1 MATINH
7 KSNVS
12 HLLINDLKIKIH
24 ELHSRICKL
33 EALKYDLEKRHER
46 QLYDLKELHER
57 EKQVARHRAL
67 QRGLDPNEAAAS
79 PHPPKI
85 NVASKFDRQFDRRSY
100 GDRRIIFE
108 KPPVEKP
115 LPIVHGTAR
124 PPPEWGRTENE
135 ELEQLR
141 KIIEPRKYVEEIKMT
156 NIRPPIDP
164 IPLSLPQMD

>member
-1 MATINH
+1 MQKRKREEERCKKQAMLAGSLAGI
-7 KSNVS
+7 VS
-12 HLLINDLKIKIH
+12 S
-24 ELHSRICKL
+24 ELHSHICKL

-57 EKQVARHRAL
+57 EKQ
-67 QRGLDPNEAAAS
+67 
-79 PHPPKI
+79 PKI
-85 NVASKFDRQFDRRSY
+85 NVASKFDRHFDRRSY

-115 LPIVHGTAR
+115 LPIIHGTAR

-141 KIIEPRKYVEEIKMT
+141 KIIEPRKYVEEIKLA
-156 NIRPPIDP
+156 NVRPPIEP
-164 IPLSLPQMD
+164 IPLSIPQMD

>member
-1 MATINH
+1 
-7 KSNVS
+7 
-12 HLLINDLKIKIH
+12 
-24 ELHSRICKL
+24 
-33 EALKYDLEKRHER
+33 
-46 QLYDLKELHER
+46 LKELHER

-85 NVASKFDRQFDRRSY
+85 NVASKFDRHFDRRSY

-115 LPIVHGTAR
+115 LPIIHGTAR

-141 KIIEPRKYVEEIKMT
+141 KIIEPRKYVEEIKLA
-156 NIRPPIDP
+156 NVRPPIEP
-164 IPLSLPQMD
+164 IPLSIPQMD